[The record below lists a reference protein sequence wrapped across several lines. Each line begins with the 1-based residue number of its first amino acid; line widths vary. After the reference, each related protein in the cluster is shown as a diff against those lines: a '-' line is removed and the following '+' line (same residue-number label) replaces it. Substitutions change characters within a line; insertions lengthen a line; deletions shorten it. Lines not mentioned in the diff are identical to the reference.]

1 MTGQL
6 RLKSLNLNGMPDNL
20 TIRFDESTTLM
31 WQVTK
36 DDHLSFKML
45 YEKYLRVIMNYM
57 RRNGCPEASAEDLAH
72 DVFLRLWQHRKKFQG
87 KSIFLTFLFG
97 YAKNVLHEKKSAMS
111 DIIALNDCDV
121 SNFVS
126 KLSSPDTIAQHK
138 DIARCFGKAIFNL
151 TQKQRLAFEAV
162 YLNALSVTEAA
173 ELLGC
178 SPASIYNH
186 LHRARKHM
194 RELLKNLQK

>member
-1 MTGQL
+1 
-6 RLKSLNLNGMPDNL
+6 
-20 TIRFDESTTLM
+20 M

-45 YEKYLRVIMNYM
+45 YEKYLRVIINYM
-57 RRNGCPEASAEDLAH
+57 RHNGCPEVLAEDLAQ

-87 KSIFLTFLFG
+87 KSMFLTFLFG
-97 YAKNVLHEKKSAMS
+97 YAKNVLHEKKSAIFGM
-111 DIIALNDCDV
+111 IAFSDCDV

-126 KLSSPDTIAQHK
+126 KLPSPDTIAQRK
-138 DIARCFGKAIFNL
+138 DITRCLVKATFKL

-178 SPASIYNH
+178 STASVYNH
-186 LHRARKHM
+186 LHRARKRM
-194 RELLKNLQK
+194 CGLLKNL